1 MRRLFIS
8 RSLTLPA
15 LLALCCAL
23 WLVTGPTGAIAQ
35 TATDNPCSLLTA
47 SEVKAV
53 LGGPLAGPPYRAN
66 GNEPDIGGDTCRYR
80 TADFRSIAVT
90 VDWIYGG
97 DAFAMFSVVGNVVK
111 DGGMGNVLTLS
122 DGAEVTG
129 NWDRAALFLCC
140 EFNALRGDQRVDVDI
155 SGSEATV
162 KQAAALADQ
171 AVERLAVPLQVA
183 SNLGIAE
190 ARALDA
196 NRPVVRSA
204 CDLLERADAERLL
217 GGPLFQDPEGKEDRC
232 TYVWTPVGTDYQ
244 AQIKLTVTWHGGFSE
259 FRNTLSALG
268 QGLAMVTDTP
278 TVAGSSDESGPS
290 VFDAYSSSI
299 IGVMG
304 VRKDVLLS
312 IESGPMSDTAAKF
325 LAAAAKNL

>member
-15 LLALCCAL
+15 LLALCGAF
-23 WLVTGPTGAIAQ
+23 WLGAVPTGAIAQ

-47 SEVKAV
+47 LEVEAV

-66 GNEPDIGGDTCRYR
+66 GNDPDTGGDTCRYR

-90 VDWIYGG
+90 VDWIYGA

-122 DGAEVTG
+122 DGTDVTG
-129 NWDRAALFLCC
+129 SWDRAALFLCC

-171 AVERLAVPLQVA
+171 AVQRLAAPLQIA

-190 ARALDA
+190 AQAMDA
-196 NRPVVRSA
+196 SRPVVRSA
-204 CDLLERADAERLL
+204 CDLLARADAERLL
-217 GGPLFQDPEGKEDRC
+217 GGPLFQDPQGKKNRC
-232 TYVWTPVGTDYQ
+232 TYVWTPVGTKYQ
-244 AQIKLTVTWHGGFSE
+244 AQIELTVTWRGGFSE
-259 FRNTLSALG
+259 FRNTLSALE
-268 QGLAMVTDTP
+268 QGFARVTDTP
-278 TVAGSSDESGPS
+278 LADGSSSEDRPS
-290 VFDAYSSSI
+290 VFDAYSSYI
-299 IGVMG
+299 LGVVG

-312 IESGPMSDTAAKF
+312 IESGRKNDTAAKF
-325 LAAAAKNL
+325 LAAAAEKL